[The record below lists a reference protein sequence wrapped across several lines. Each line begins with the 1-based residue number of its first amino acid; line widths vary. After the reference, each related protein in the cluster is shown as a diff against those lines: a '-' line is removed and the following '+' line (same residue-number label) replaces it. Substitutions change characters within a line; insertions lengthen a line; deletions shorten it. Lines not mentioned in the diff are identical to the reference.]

1 MFIVERFEMII
12 IVKNFYLN
20 SIMKS
25 LELFP

>member
-1 MFIVERFEMII
+1 MFVGERFEMII
-12 IVKNFYLN
+12 IVKIFNLN

>member
-1 MFIVERFEMII
+1 MFVVERIEMII
-12 IVKNFYLN
+12 IVNNVHLN